1 MSKRFK
7 HSLVFSLIASILS
20 ALFWYLFTLFSG
32 RVVESMLEVALV
44 FGGLSFVLLFLF
56 SYMITYRRL

>member
-7 HSLVFSLIASILS
+7 HSLVFSLIASVLS

-32 RVVESMLEVALV
+32 RVVESILEIALV
-44 FGGLSFVLLFLF
+44 FGGMSFVLLFLF